1 MNLMGKT
8 TTGLRR
14 QNEDSFFVYSSSSFC
29 VAAVSDG
36 MGGHAA
42 GETASRIAVD
52 TLKSLLCNTSL
63 LPDAGMLRNAVL
75 RANEAVYSA
84 ASEKETLHGM
94 GATLVCAILFPD
106 CYIAANVGDSR
117 LYHYHDNVLTQI
129 THDHSFVAEL
139 VRRKLITPEEAKTH
153 PRRNLITRAI
163 GTDSSVK
170 VDLFPCDWH
179 ADDILLLCSDGLSGS
194 VNEDEIS
201 CVLDSMSSLEEGCSK
216 LIDLALQNGS
226 SDNIT
231 VLLIQNSEDIK

>member
-1 MNLMGKT
+1 MNLTGKT

-14 QNEDSFFVYSSSSFC
+14 QNEDSFFVYNSPHFC

-42 GETASRIAVD
+42 GETASRIAVE
-52 TLKSLLCNTSL
+52 TLKSILCNTD
-63 LPDAGMLRNAVL
+63 LPDAALLRNAVL
-75 RANEAVYSA
+75 NANETVYSA
-84 ASEKETLHGM
+84 ASEDETLHGM
-94 GATLVCAILFPD
+94 GATLVSAVLFPD
-106 CYIAANVGDSR
+106 SFIAANVGDSR
-117 LYHYHDNVLTQI
+117 LYHYHLNVLTQI

-163 GTDSSVK
+163 GTDCSVK
-170 VDLFPCDWH
+170 VDLFPCDWYP
-179 ADDILLLCSDGLSGS
+179 DDILLLCSDGLSGS
-194 VNEDEIS
+194 VDEEEIS
-201 CVLDSMSSLEEGCSK
+201 CILNSMSSLEEGCSK

-231 VLLIQNSEDIK
+231 VVLVQNSEAR

>member
-8 TTGLRR
+8 ITGLRK
-14 QNEDSFFVYSSSSFC
+14 QNEDSFFVHRSPHFC

-42 GETASRIAVD
+42 GETASRITVETLESTLCSVD
-52 TLKSLLCNTSL
+52 Q
-63 LPDAGMLRNAVL
+63 PDAGILRNAVL
-75 RANEAVYSA
+75 NANEAVYSA
-84 ASEKETLHGM
+84 ASEDETLHGM

-106 CYIAANVGDSR
+106 SYIAANVGDSR
-117 LYHYHDNVLTQI
+117 LYHYHHQCVTQVS
-129 THDHSFVAEL
+129 HDHSFVAEL
-139 VRRKLITPEEAKTH
+139 VRRKLITPEEAKNH

-163 GTDSSVK
+163 GTDCSVK
-170 VDLFPCDWH
+170 VDLFASDWQ

-194 VNEDEIS
+194 VDEEEIS
-201 CVLDSMSSLEEGCSK
+201 DVLGSMTSLEDGCSK

-231 VLLIQNSEDIK
+231 VVLVQNSEGRE